1 MRPRACSPPCWSCST
16 RRRRRSLMTSPTV
29 MRSTAANASWNG
41 DSDGQPAGCRLA
53 ARAARRAGSPSGWP
67 FAPPSWTCTRPWPR
81 SRPPWPHAKTS
92 TRPPSG
98 WTRPTC
104 SRRSPRRSATT
115 SAVSPRR
122 PCGTW
127 SGSALPIVGRT
138 PAPRQP
144 AASAGRGSRW
154 TSADQAA
161 VTADRLAEDL
171 EIFSSPQFGYVRLHP
186 SLCRASALMPQKRNP
201 YALAVIRG
209 GAGTLI
215 GRTAGILATQRTP
228 SARTDNWLYAYGEV
242 LGAVGLGQRLVA
254 LAGEVVRTLEVDV
267 GALAAGAGHGFTTA
281 TDLAEQ
287 IVLDQ
292 HLDYRSAYR
301 LVARATAL
309 ATSDGRSAL
318 TADDLAGAA
327 QQVLGE
333 RRRFTPDL
341 LSAMDPASVVA
352 ARTVPGGAAPERVRE
367 HATSIRLAA
376 TAGRAWARARRASA
390 AEAEARLVAAAG
402 ETLAAR

>member
-144 AASAGRGSRW
+144 AASAGR
-154 TSADQAA
+154 
-161 VTADRLAEDL
+161 
-171 EIFSSPQFGYVRLHP
+171 
-186 SLCRASALMPQKRNP
+186 ASALMPPKRNP